1 LPPIAHFAVAE
12 EGQAT
17 NLKRISIMTK
27 PNLFRRSTM
36 LMVYIW
42 RRVMDVKFNPLKYI
56 PDASLQAYFMV
67 VLFSLWSVS
76 FGFIATY
83 YIGWLGYS
91 TLTSLAVHL
100 SILVPIVVTNAVF
113 VDAERTGE
121 KWLEEWK
128 EERSRYALVAN
139 RLKAKNMVP
148 WELNKEA

>member
-1 LPPIAHFAVAE
+1 M
-12 EGQAT
+12 
-17 NLKRISIMTK
+17 SIMTK

-128 EERSRYALVAN
+128 EERSRYALIAN
-139 RLKAKNMVP
+139 RLKPKNMVP

>member
-1 LPPIAHFAVAE
+1 
-12 EGQAT
+12 
-17 NLKRISIMTK
+17 MTK

-100 SILVPIVVTNAVF
+100 SILVPIVVTNSVF

-121 KWLEEWK
+121 KWLEEWM

>member
-1 LPPIAHFAVAE
+1 
-12 EGQAT
+12 
-17 NLKRISIMTK
+17 MTK

-42 RRVMDVKFNPLKYI
+42 RRVMNVKFNPLKYI

-128 EERSRYALVAN
+128 EERSRYALLAN
-139 RLKAKNMVP
+139 RLKAKNLVP

>member
-1 LPPIAHFAVAE
+1 
-12 EGQAT
+12 
-17 NLKRISIMTK
+17 MTK
-27 PNLFRRSTM
+27 PNLFRRTTM

-148 WELNKEA
+148 WELKKEA

>member
-1 LPPIAHFAVAE
+1 
-12 EGQAT
+12 
-17 NLKRISIMTK
+17 MTK

-100 SILVPIVVTNAVF
+100 SILVPIVITNAVF

>member
-1 LPPIAHFAVAE
+1 
-12 EGQAT
+12 
-17 NLKRISIMTK
+17 MTK

-83 YIGWLGYS
+83 YNGWLGYS

-128 EERSRYALVAN
+128 EEQSRYALIAN
-139 RLKAKNMVP
+139 RLKPKNMVP

>member
-1 LPPIAHFAVAE
+1 
-12 EGQAT
+12 
-17 NLKRISIMTK
+17 MTK

-100 SILVPIVVTNAVF
+100 SSLVPIVITNAVF

-128 EERSRYALVAN
+128 EERSRYALFAN

>member
-1 LPPIAHFAVAE
+1 
-12 EGQAT
+12 
-17 NLKRISIMTK
+17 MTK
-27 PNLFRRSTM
+27 PSIFRRTAM

>member
-1 LPPIAHFAVAE
+1 
-12 EGQAT
+12 
-17 NLKRISIMTK
+17 MTK

-128 EERSRYALVAN
+128 EEQSRYALVAN

>member
-1 LPPIAHFAVAE
+1 
-12 EGQAT
+12 
-17 NLKRISIMTK
+17 MTK

-128 EERSRYALVAN
+128 EERSRYALIAN
-139 RLKAKNMVP
+139 RLKPKNMVP

>member
-1 LPPIAHFAVAE
+1 
-12 EGQAT
+12 
-17 NLKRISIMTK
+17 MTK

-36 LMVYIW
+36 LIVYIV

-67 VLFSLWSVS
+67 FLFSLWSVS

>member
-1 LPPIAHFAVAE
+1 
-12 EGQAT
+12 
-17 NLKRISIMTK
+17 MTK

-128 EERSRYALVAN
+128 EEQSRYTLIPN

>member
-1 LPPIAHFAVAE
+1 
-12 EGQAT
+12 
-17 NLKRISIMTK
+17 MTK
-27 PNLFRRSTM
+27 PNLFRRSAM

-100 SILVPIVVTNAVF
+100 SVLVPIVITNAVF

>member
-1 LPPIAHFAVAE
+1 M
-12 EGQAT
+12 
-17 NLKRISIMTK
+17 IMTK
-27 PNLFRRSTM
+27 PSIFRRTAM

-42 RRVMDVKFNPLKYI
+42 RRVMNVKFNPLKYI

-91 TLTSLAVHL
+91 TITSLAVHL

>member
-1 LPPIAHFAVAE
+1 
-12 EGQAT
+12 
-17 NLKRISIMTK
+17 MTK

-100 SILVPIVVTNAVF
+100 SILVPIVITNAVF

-128 EERSRYALVAN
+128 EERSRYALIAN

>member
-1 LPPIAHFAVAE
+1 
-12 EGQAT
+12 
-17 NLKRISIMTK
+17 MTK

-36 LMVYIW
+36 LMVYVW

-100 SILVPIVVTNAVF
+100 SILVPIVITNAVF

-128 EERSRYALVAN
+128 EERSRYALFAN

>member
-1 LPPIAHFAVAE
+1 M
-12 EGQAT
+12 
-17 NLKRISIMTK
+17 SIMTK

-128 EERSRYALVAN
+128 EERSRYALFAN

>member
-1 LPPIAHFAVAE
+1 
-12 EGQAT
+12 
-17 NLKRISIMTK
+17 
-27 PNLFRRSTM
+27 
-36 LMVYIW
+36 
-42 RRVMDVKFNPLKYI
+42 MDVKFNPLKYI

-128 EERSRYALVAN
+128 EERSRYALFAN

>member
-1 LPPIAHFAVAE
+1 
-12 EGQAT
+12 
-17 NLKRISIMTK
+17 MTK

-128 EERSRYALVAN
+128 EERSRYALFSN

>member
-1 LPPIAHFAVAE
+1 
-12 EGQAT
+12 
-17 NLKRISIMTK
+17 MTK
-27 PNLFRRSTM
+27 PSLFRRSTM

>member
-1 LPPIAHFAVAE
+1 
-12 EGQAT
+12 
-17 NLKRISIMTK
+17 MTK

-100 SILVPIVVTNAVF
+100 SILVPIVITNAVF

-148 WELNKEA
+148 WELKKEA